1 MYIDCYIPNLT
12 VGDNRGKT
20 VFTNEWIQ
28 QFDSCQNSDFFVFF
42 VVMSNNSEVVQ
53 FPIIHA

>member
-1 MYIDCYIPNLT
+1 MYIDFYIPNLT

-20 VFTNEWIQ
+20 VFTYEWIQ

-42 VVMSNNSEVVQ
+42 L
-53 FPIIHA
+53 